1 MSRYFDEQRKKL
13 RAIQITAIC
22 LGSAAFALNVTNLVV
37 TINNWNNEDRLQEIL
52 EADSNIKIHDEVIS
66 SIKMDAKIRSDGG
79 CGSINQLTFYYNYD
93 LNDNF
98 EIPAYEI
105 VYEVDG
111 ETFDNFK
118 ENFNKAT
125 PKKQRKMIEEL
136 ARNYDPTKVV
146 DHVKD
151 NENGLSY

>member
-1 MSRYFDEQRKKL
+1 
-13 RAIQITAIC
+13 
-22 LGSAAFALNVTNLVV
+22 
-37 TINNWNNEDRLQEIL
+37 
-52 EADSNIKIHDEVIS
+52 
-66 SIKMDAKIRSDGG
+66 MDAKIRSDGG